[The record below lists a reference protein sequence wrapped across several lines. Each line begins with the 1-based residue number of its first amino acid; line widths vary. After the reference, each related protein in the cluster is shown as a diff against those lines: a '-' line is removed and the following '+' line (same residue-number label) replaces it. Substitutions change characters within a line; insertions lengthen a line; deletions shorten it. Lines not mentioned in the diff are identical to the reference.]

1 MLLEAGIP
9 FEFSEDPGFEEA
21 LTEIAFAIT
30 TRAVKVI

>member
-1 MLLEAGIP
+1 MQAGIP
-9 FEFSEDPGFEEA
+9 FEFSDNPDFEEA